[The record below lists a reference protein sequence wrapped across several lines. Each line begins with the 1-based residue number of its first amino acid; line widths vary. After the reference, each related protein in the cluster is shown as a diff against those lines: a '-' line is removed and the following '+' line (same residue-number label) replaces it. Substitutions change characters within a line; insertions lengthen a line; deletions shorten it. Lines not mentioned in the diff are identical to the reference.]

1 MYTAPMRAAGTV
13 TEKSTSTSPWS
24 LRRVVTA
31 GVVGNVLEWYDFT
44 IYGFFA
50 PILAAQF
57 FPADDPTAS
66 LLAAFTVFAVG
77 FLMRP
82 VGAIVF
88 GHIGDRYGRARALLI
103 SVAMMAIPT
112 VLMGLL
118 PTYATI
124 GVAASFLIVVLRM
137 FQGMAVGGEFTSSI
151 VFLGEHAPPGRRGF
165 VASFAMFAATTGVM
179 LGSAVGGAISN
190 LLSADELAAWGWR
203 AAFISGIAVAV
214 VGVIIRR
221 NMLDAPA
228 TVPAVSPVRIAF
240 RDHGWQVLRVFGL
253 NMAPAATYYLLF
265 VYAATW
271 VAQTTPVARATAL
284 DLTTLSILTFLA
296 VAPLAAWASD
306 RFGRKLM
313 LVAGMSACLLLA
325 HPLAELMQRG
335 DLASIA
341 AGQMTFAALLALY
354 MASIP
359 AAMCEMFPHDV
370 RVSAVSIGY
379 GLAYALFGGTAP
391 AVAVWLMSR
400 TGNEVALAWYI
411 IAVTTVSLT
420 IALMTRD
427 HRARPLD

>member
-1 MYTAPMRAAGTV
+1 
-13 TEKSTSTSPWS
+13 

-57 FPADDPTAS
+57 FPAGDRTVS
-66 LLAAFTVFAVG
+66 LLAAFGAFAVG

-82 VGAIVF
+82 VGAVIF

-118 PTYATI
+118 PTYASI
-124 GVAASFLIVVLRM
+124 GIGASILIVVLRM
-137 FQGMAVGGEFTSSI
+137 FQGIAVGGEFTSSI
-151 VFLGEHAPPGRRGF
+151 VFLGEHAPPRRRGF

-190 LLSADELAAWGWR
+190 LLSPEALAAWGWR
-203 AAFISGIAVAV
+203 AAFISGIAVAI

-221 NMLDAPA
+221 NMFDTPA
-228 TVPAVSPVRIAF
+228 RRPEASPVRIAF

-271 VAQTTPVARATAL
+271 IAETTPVARATAL

-335 DLASIA
+335 DAASVA
-341 AGQMTFAALLALY
+341 AGQMTFAALLAVY

-359 AAMCEMFPHDV
+359 ATMCEMFPHHV
-370 RVSAVSIGY
+370 RVSAVSVGY

-400 TGNEVALAWYI
+400 TGNEVVLAWYI
-411 IAVTTVSLT
+411 VAVTTVSLT
-420 IALMTRD
+420 IALTTRD
-427 HRARPLD
+427 RHGQALD